1 MKVLFVVRAGNPA
14 RLDDQ
19 SERKFIRADASRSGG
34 HPATRLRVIQYLEHL
49 KDAGI
54 DTEVIPFP
62 SGLLEWWRLL
72 RKAKESD
79 IVFFQKKRVHRFW
92 LKRIKAKGAKLIYD
106 FDDAVM
112 FNSSRHPVPE
122 SPLRMRHFVSMV
134 KRCHGIIAGNS
145 YLKSLAE
152 PYNKNIWILPTTI
165 DTDKYRIK
173 NTTSEIAARPGGYRD
188 ARNDNKEDMKQM
200 ILGWIGGSKSL
211 VFLKALQ
218 PMLDRIAEKHS
229 NVALKIVCD
238 SFFESGK
245 MPIIKKAWSEADEAP
260 DVLSF
265 DIGLAPLPDD
275 PWSRGKCA
283 TKLLQYMASGIP
295 AVASAVGAH
304 NEIIRD
310 NVNGC
315 LAKNDNEWFDK
326 LSRLIEDVTL
336 RQRLGAAARQTADQ
350 NYSVKANAPKLE
362 EILRKIL
369 CV

>member
-1 MKVLFVVRAGNPA
+1 MKVLFVVREGN
-14 RLDDQ
+14 
-19 SERKFIRADASRSGG
+19 

-49 KDAGI
+49 KDAHI
-54 DTEVIPFP
+54 DSEVIPFP
-62 SGLLEWWRLL
+62 TGLLGWWGLL
-72 RKAKESD
+72 RKAKESNV
-79 IVFFQKKRVHRFW
+79 VFFQKKRVHKFW
-92 LKRIKAKGAKLIYD
+92 LKRLKAKGLKLIYD

-112 FNSSRHPVPE
+112 FNSSRHPIPE
-122 SPLRMRHFVSMV
+122 SPLRMRHFASMV

-165 DTDKYRIK
+165 DTDKYIIK
-173 NTTSEIAARPGGYRD
+173 NTTSEIATRPDDHRN
-188 ARNDNKEDMKQM
+188 ARNDNKGDAQQM

-218 PMLDRIAEKHS
+218 PMLDRIAERHN

-238 SFFESGK
+238 SFFESNK
-245 MPIIKKAWSEADEAP
+245 MPIIKKAWSEADESE

-295 AVASAVGAH
+295 AVASAVGVH

-315 LAKNDNEWFDK
+315 LARNDAEWFDK

-336 RQRLGAAARQTADQ
+336 RQRLGATARQTAEQD
-350 NYSVKANAPKLE
+350 YSVKANAPKLI
-362 EILRKIL
+362 EILKKVKGL
-369 CV
+369 P

>member
-1 MKVLFVVRAGNPA
+1 MSYGFFMVYKISMKVLFIV
-14 RLDDQ
+14 
-19 SERKFIRADASRSGG
+19 RSGN

-49 KDAGI
+49 KDAQI
-54 DTEVIPFP
+54 DSEVMPFP
-62 SGLLEWWRLL
+62 TGLLGWWGLL
-72 RKAKESD
+72 KKAKESD
-79 IVFFQKKRVHRFW
+79 IVFFQKKRVHKFW
-92 LKRIKAKGAKLIYD
+92 LKRLKAKGLKLIFD

-112 FNSSRHPVPE
+112 FNSSRHPAPE
-122 SPLRMRHFVSMV
+122 SPLRMRHFASMV

-165 DTDKYRIK
+165 DADKYQIEK
-173 NTTSEIAARPGGYRD
+173 HSSPGP
-188 ARNDNKEDMKQM
+188 AV

-229 NVALKIVCD
+229 NVSLKIVCD
-238 SFFESGK
+238 SFFEGAK
-245 MPIIKKAWSEADEAP
+245 MPIIKKQWSEADEAQ

-295 AVASAVGAH
+295 AVASAVGVH
-304 NEIIRD
+304 TEIIRD
-310 NVNGC
+310 GVNGC
-315 LAKNDNEWFDK
+315 LARNDAEWFDK

-336 RQRLGAAARQTADQ
+336 RQRLGAAARQTAEQD
-350 NYSVKANAPKLE
+350 YSVQANAPKLL
-362 EILRKIL
+362 EILKKVKGL
-369 CV
+369 P